1 MIDRILHS
9 YLSNFILLLG
19 MKDPLQKHIEKLKI
33 MKESAKRRNG
43 LYSNLLKLN
52 DKDTSRSLRALTK
65 APAPGKK
72 IQKIGFI
79 MFWIPEPTGITC
91 AVGGPMILAG
101 KYLEKVYNGAKISD
115 IGNHTKESFSTI
127 HDFKNSMM

>member
-1 MIDRILHS
+1 MIDRTSHS
-9 YLSNFILLLG
+9 YLSNFVLLSN

-33 MKESAKRRNG
+33 MKESAKRRSE
-43 LYSNLLKLN
+43 LYSDIVKLN
-52 DKDTSRSLRALTK
+52 DENTTRSLRALTN

-91 AVGGPMILAG
+91 AVGGPIILAG

-115 IGNHTKESFSTI
+115 VSNHTKDTFSTI
-127 HDFKNSMM
+127 HDFKDSVM